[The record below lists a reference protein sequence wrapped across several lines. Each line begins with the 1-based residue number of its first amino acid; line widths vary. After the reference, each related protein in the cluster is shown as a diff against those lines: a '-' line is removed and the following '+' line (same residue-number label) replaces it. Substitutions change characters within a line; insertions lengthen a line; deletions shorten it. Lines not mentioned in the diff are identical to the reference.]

1 MIDVGKY
8 YKLLDDLNETAS
20 EKTWKLFKKYHIDLI
35 DDYQLCL
42 KLMRRAS
49 YEKEINK
56 LKKKFNMCEN
66 GIMDNSLINRLN
78 LDFKLNVYNKKEKED
93 GEKA

>member
-8 YKLLDDLNETAS
+8 YKLLDDLNENIS
-20 EKTWKLFKKYHIDLI
+20 DKTWKLYKKYHIDLI

-42 KLMRRAS
+42 KLMKRPS

-56 LKKKFNMCEN
+56 LRKKFGMHEN
-66 GIMDNSLINRLN
+66 GIMDSSLLNKINLQY
-78 LDFKLNVYNKKEKED
+78 KEHVYNSKGKDDE
-93 GEKA
+93 GV